1 MVPPDTHTSDGAG
14 TNGSG
19 SGTVDGAGQWTNGR
33 FTIRQKT
40 ALTTDRYTVS
50 ELLPDGSDGGVL
62 AFAELKR
69 LSREEEMTFYTDES
83 RTRVSFTV
91 KGRSLLAV
99 GDGYDVRDAEGN
111 PIGAFEERFFASLLR
126 STWVLD
132 QPGSP
137 VAVGRERN
145 RFVAVLRRVWD
156 FLPLDLVPFVWPYH
170 FDFETDGKPVM
181 KVDKKFGLRDS
192 YVVDMAA
199 SGLDPRLVIA
209 QAVALDTFQG
219 R

>member
-33 FTIRQKT
+33 FTIRQKA

-69 LSREEEMTFYTDES
+69 LSLKEEMTFYTDES

-91 KGRSLLAV
+91 KERSLLDV

-132 QPGSP
+132 QPGTP

-181 KVDKKFGLRDS
+181 KVDKKFGPRDS